1 MKISKMKIL
10 KTVSIKTYWKK
21 VTNRYSTISVQGIL
35 MIIIIIIIIII
46 IMIMVIIII
55 IIMIMVIIITI
66 I

>member
-10 KTVSIKTYWKK
+10 KTVSIKMSWKK

-35 MIIIIIIIIII
+35 IIIIVIIIIIIIIII
-46 IMIMVIIII
+46 KMTI
-55 IIMIMVIIITI
+55 IIITI

>member
-10 KTVSIKTYWKK
+10 KTVSIKTSWKK

-35 MIIIIIIIIII
+35 MIIIIIIII

>member
-10 KTVSIKTYWKK
+10 KTVSIKMSWKK

-35 MIIIIIIIIII
+35 IIIIVIIIIIIIIIKMTI
-46 IMIMVIIII
+46 
-55 IIMIMVIIITI
+55 IIITI

>member
-10 KTVSIKTYWKK
+10 ETVSIKTSWKK

-35 MIIIIIIIIII
+35 MIIIIIIII

>member
-10 KTVSIKTYWKK
+10 KTVSIKTSWKK

-35 MIIIIIIIIII
+35 MIIIIIII

>member
-10 KTVSIKTYWKK
+10 KTVSIKTSWKK

-35 MIIIIIIIIII
+35 MIIIIII